1 MLIVYILL
9 AVLVYIVFLIVAT
22 RCCFKMKTYNK
33 GQKKDVL
40 IVLGYPTKKDGRLS
54 AILRE
59 RVNKA
64 AQLYHEGVSNTII
77 CSGAAAHNRF
87 IEAAVMAQAL
97 IDRGVPDHTIIREMD
112 SKSTYQNLFNSK
124 KIMERMGLNTAV
136 IVSSPWHLRK
146 ASSYAIKLG
155 MKHTLEKSKLPR
167 EYLILGIGMIYL
179 FEYTRMLINHWR
191 YAKVN

>member
-1 MLIVYILL
+1 
-9 AVLVYIVFLIVAT
+9 
-22 RCCFKMKTYNK
+22 MKTYNN

-40 IVLGYPTKKDGRLS
+40 IVLGYPPKKDGSLS

-77 CSGAAAHNRF
+77 CSGAAAHNKF

-97 IDRGVPDHTIIREMD
+97 IGRGVPDNNIIREKD

-124 KIMERMGLNTAV
+124 KIMERMRLNTAV

-155 MKHTLEKSKLPR
+155 INHTVEKSNLPR

>member
-1 MLIVYILL
+1 MLIAYILL
-9 AVLVYIVFLIVAT
+9 AVLAYIVLLIVAT
-22 RCCFKMKTYNK
+22 RCYFKMKTYNN

-40 IVLGYPTKKDGRLS
+40 IVLGYPTKKDGSLS

-97 IDRGVPDHTIIREMD
+97 IDQGVPDNNIIREKD

-155 MKHTLEKSKLPR
+155 INHTVEKSNLPR